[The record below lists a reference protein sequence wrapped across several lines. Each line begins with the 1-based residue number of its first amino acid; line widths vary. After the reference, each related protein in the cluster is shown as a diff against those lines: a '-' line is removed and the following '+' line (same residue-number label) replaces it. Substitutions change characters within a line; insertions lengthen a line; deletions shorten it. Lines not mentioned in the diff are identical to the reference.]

1 LVCGRVSRLIPW
13 FIKGIRAPHGFD
25 DFDEARFGYG
35 PMTSRQRRSLI
46 SKQEAGSMLDLPS
59 ITRDD
64 LSSLA
69 RGVVGSEIL
78 KIAG

>member
-1 LVCGRVSRLIPW
+1 
-13 FIKGIRAPHGFD
+13 
-25 DFDEARFGYG
+25 
-35 PMTSRQRRSLI
+35 
-46 SKQEAGSMLDLPS
+46 MLDLPS